1 MADKTTGGAIIAR
14 MLKQEGVEK
23 FFGIID
29 GTYTQ
34 LLKNCVDMGMQ
45 MITPRHE
52 SIAAHMAGAYATA
65 DRKTRRLSGLER
77 PRGGQCPQWSM
88 C

>member
-1 MADKTTGGAIIAR
+1 MAEKTSGGAIIAR

-34 LLKNCVDMGMQ
+34 LFKNCVDMGMQ
-45 MITPRHE
+45 MIPPAMSPLPRTWPGLTP
-52 SIAAHMAGAYATA
+52 
-65 DRKTRRLSGLER
+65 D
-77 PRGGQCPQWSM
+77 
-88 C
+88 